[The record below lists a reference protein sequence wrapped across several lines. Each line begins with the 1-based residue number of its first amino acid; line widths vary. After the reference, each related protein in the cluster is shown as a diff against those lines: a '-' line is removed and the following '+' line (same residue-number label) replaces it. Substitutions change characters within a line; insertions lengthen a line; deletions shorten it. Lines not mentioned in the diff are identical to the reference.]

1 MERNILLDG
10 VMGLVVGDALGLPV
24 QFLTREELK
33 EKPVTQME
41 GNGTFHMPA
50 GTWSDD
56 SSMALSMLS
65 SIQEKGGFDEENI
78 MEKFVDWYSH
88 GAFTPYGFAFDI
100 GATCG
105 MAICAYARDKDIK
118 TCGKRGERANGNGA
132 LMRLMPACIHAYQK
146 EKMTE
151 MSEREAVEWMHKTA
165 ALTHNHLR
173 AKMANGIYYFCVK
186 AILDE
191 KGSLLERL
199 QKGMDAA
206 ITFYRK
212 DIANYAELAYYGR
225 LQNLENFKA
234 FPEASV
240 KSTGYVVD
248 SLEAAIWCLLT
259 TETFRE
265 ALLKAVNLG
274 DDTDTVGAIAGGLA
288 ALYYGYEA
296 IPEDWLSV
304 IVKRE
309 EIEQMC
315 GCQA

>member
-1 MERNILLDG
+1 MERNLLLDG

-24 QFLTREELK
+24 QFLEREELK
-33 EKPVTQME
+33 KKPVTKME

-56 SSMALSMLS
+56 SSMALAILH
-65 SIQEKGGFDEENI
+65 SIREKGTFDEEDI
-78 MEKFVDWYSH
+78 MEKFVDWYSR

-105 MAICAYARDKDIK
+105 QAICDYARDKDIN
-118 TCGKRGERANGNGA
+118 TCGKTGERANGNGA

-151 MSEREAVEWMHKTA
+151 MSEKEAVEWMHKMA

-173 AKMANGIYYFCVK
+173 AKQANGIYYFCVK
-186 AILDE
+186 AVLDE
-191 KGSLLERL
+191 AGNLAERL
-199 QKGMDAA
+199 QKGIDAA
-206 ITFYRK
+206 MAFYRK
-212 DIANYAELAYYGR
+212 DVSNYAQLSHYGR
-225 LQNLENFKA
+225 LINLESFA
-234 FPEASV
+234 DLPEQSI
-240 KSTGYVVD
+240 KSSGYVVD
-248 SLEAAIWCLLT
+248 SLEAALWCLLT
-259 TETFRE
+259 TENFKD

-274 DDTDTVGAIAGGLA
+274 DDADTVGAITGGLA

-296 IPEDWLSV
+296 IPGEWLEV

-309 EIEQMC
+309 EIEALC
-315 GCQA
+315 KD